1 MNRGVQVAF
10 GAAAFFA
17 LGVAYIVSRPD
28 GSVIFR
34 REGCVGCH
42 SFKGHGG
49 FMGPD
54 LTAVRSRRSR
64 DWIRAQIKNPR
75 KHNANSAMPSFD
87 HLSWREINALI
98 AYLES

>member
-1 MNRGVQVAF
+1 MNRSLTIAL
-10 GAAAFFA
+10 GAASLVSLA
-17 LGVAYIVSRPD
+17 VAYIVSRPD

-34 REGCVGCH
+34 REGCAGCH
-42 SFKGHGG
+42 TFKGQGG

-54 LTAVRSRRSR
+54 LTAVSSRRNR
-64 DWIRAQIKNPR
+64 DWIRTQINNPR
-75 KHNANSAMPSFD
+75 KHNANSAMPSFN